1 MIFYN
6 YASKHDIG
14 FPMTLAMAEQ
24 EMGHVILKM
33 NVQAKEAPVM
43 EAVHRDLVFVARV
56 STLTTK

>member
-1 MIFYN
+1 
-6 YASKHDIG
+6 
-14 FPMTLAMAEQ
+14 MTLAMAEQ